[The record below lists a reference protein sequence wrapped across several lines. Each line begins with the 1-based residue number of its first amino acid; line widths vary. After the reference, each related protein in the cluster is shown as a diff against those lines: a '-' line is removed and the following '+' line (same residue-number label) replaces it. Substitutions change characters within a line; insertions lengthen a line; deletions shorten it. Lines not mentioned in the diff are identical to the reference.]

1 MSLLTMTEI
10 ARERLPVRRD
20 LREKLYRDVDGCLG
34 SPVCSIEGIPHRPA
48 WRGKNS
54 SRKPVDFA
62 GQWCRSQRCR
72 TMAANAEVA
81 NPGAQTFLAR
91 AGFEETY
98 RIVEYRKSL
107 D

>member
-48 WRGKNS
+48 WRGKNRGR
-54 SRKPVDFA
+54 SR
-62 GQWCRSQRCR
+62 
-72 TMAANAEVA
+72 
-81 NPGAQTFLAR
+81 
-91 AGFEETY
+91 
-98 RIVEYRKSL
+98 
-107 D
+107 